1 MADGVP
7 DNEVLARRGRVPL
20 LWLAAA
26 RAVLGLIAIPLAPV
40 LYEDHFVVL
49 VLLRPSKEVLLAAG
63 FLIRDGRVQLFPVLL
78 AAIPLAILGVWH
90 FYVLGQAWAKEIN
103 DDKMPRIARRV
114 LPPKRVNA
122 MTKVLEKK
130 GVPVVLFGRLA
141 AFPST
146 LIAAAAGASRMEPR
160 RFFPADGLGGLL
172 SVGEVLIAGYAFGAA
187 YKSAGKGITV
197 IGVLVF
203 IGLLVAVGRWL
214 SRET

>member
-1 MADGVP
+1 M
-7 DNEVLARRGRVPL
+7 
-20 LWLAAA
+20 
-26 RAVLGLIAIPLAPV
+26 
-40 LYEDHFVVL
+40 VL

-103 DDKMPRIARRV
+103 GDNLPGVARRM
-114 LPPKRVNA
+114 LPPKRITA
-122 MTKVLEKK
+122 LTTVLDKK

-160 RFFPADGLGGLL
+160 RFLPADGLGGLL
-172 SVGEVLIAGYAFGAA
+172 SVAEVLIAGYVFGAA
-187 YKSAGKGITV
+187 YKSAGKGVTV
-197 IGVLVF
+197 VGIVVF
-203 IGLLVAVGRWL
+203 IALLVAFGRWL

>member
-1 MADGVP
+1 MPKGVP
-7 DNEVLARRGRVPL
+7 DNEVLSRRGRVPL
-20 LWLAAA
+20 LWIAAA
-26 RAVLGLIAIPLAPV
+26 RAVLGIVAIPLAPV
-40 LYEDHFVVL
+40 LYRDHFVLL

-63 FLIRDGRVQLFPVLL
+63 FLIRDGRVNLFPVLL

-90 FYVLGQAWAKEIN
+90 FYLLGQAWAKEIN
-103 DDKMPRIARRV
+103 DDDMPGFARRV
-114 LPPKRVNA
+114 LPPKRVKA
-122 MTKVLEKK
+122 MTKVLDKK

-146 LIAAAAGASRMEPR
+146 VIAAAAGASRMEPR
-160 RFFPADGLGGLL
+160 RFLPADGLGGLL
-172 SVGEVLIAGYAFGAA
+172 SVAEVLIAGYAFGAA

-197 IGVLVF
+197 IGVIVF

>member
-1 MADGVP
+1 M
-7 DNEVLARRGRVPL
+7 L
-20 LWLAAA
+20 
-26 RAVLGLIAIPLAPV
+26 
-40 LYEDHFVVL
+40 L

-63 FLIRDGRVQLFPVLL
+63 FLIRDGRVNLFPVLL

-90 FYVLGQAWAKEIN
+90 FYLLGQAWAKEIN
-103 DDKMPRIARRV
+103 DDDMPGFARRV
-114 LPPKRVNA
+114 LPPKRVKA
-122 MTKVLEKK
+122 MTKVLDKK

-146 LIAAAAGASRMEPR
+146 VIAAAAGASRMEPR
-160 RFFPADGLGGLL
+160 RFLPADGLGGLL
-172 SVGEVLIAGYAFGAA
+172 SVAEVLIAGYAFGAA

-197 IGVLVF
+197 IGVIVF

>member
-1 MADGVP
+1 MPKGVP
-7 DNEVLARRGRVPL
+7 DTERRARSWRAPL
-20 LWLAAA
+20 LWLAAF
-26 RAVLGLIAIPLAPV
+26 RAVLGIIAIPLAPA
-40 LYEDHFVVL
+40 LYRDHFVVL
-49 VLLRPSKEVLLAAG
+49 VLLRPTKEVLLAGG

-78 AAIPLAILGVWH
+78 AAIPLAIFGVWH

-103 DDKMPRIARRV
+103 DDKLPRLARRL
-114 LPPKRVNA
+114 LPPKRIKA
-122 MTKVLEKK
+122 LTKVLDDK
-130 GVPVVLFGRLA
+130 GVPVVLLGRLA

-160 RFFPADGLGGLL
+160 RFIPADGLGGLL
-172 SVGEVLIAGYAFGAA
+172 SVAEVLVAGYLFGAA

-197 IGVLVF
+197 IGVAVF

>member
-1 MADGVP
+1 M
-7 DNEVLARRGRVPL
+7 
-20 LWLAAA
+20 WLAAA
-26 RAVLGLIAIPLAPV
+26 RAVLGIIAIPLAPA
-40 LYEDHFVVL
+40 LYRDHFVVL

-63 FLIRDGRVQLFPVLL
+63 FLIRDGRVHLLPVLL

-90 FYVLGQAWAKEIN
+90 FFVLGQAWAKEIN
-103 DDKMPRIARRV
+103 DDKLPSIARRV
-114 LPPKRVNA
+114 LPPKRIKA
-122 MTKVLEKK
+122 LTKVLDKK

-146 LIAAAAGASRMEPR
+146 LIAAAAGASRMAPR

-172 SVGEVLIAGYAFGAA
+172 SVAEVLIAGYLFGAA

-197 IGVLVF
+197 IGVVVF
-203 IGLLVAVGRWL
+203 IGLLIAFGRWL

>member
-1 MADGVP
+1 MPEGVS
-7 DNEVLARRGRVPL
+7 DVERRSRIGRVPL

-26 RAVLGLIAIPLAPV
+26 RAVLGIVAIPLAPA
-40 LYEDHFVVL
+40 LYRDHFVVL

-63 FLIRDGRVQLFPVLL
+63 FLIRDGRVHLFPVLL
-78 AAIPLAILGVWH
+78 ASIPLAILGVWH

-103 DDKMPRIARRV
+103 DDELPRFARRV
-114 LPPKRVNA
+114 LPSKRIKA
-122 MTKVLEKK
+122 LTKVLEKK

-141 AFPST
+141 VFPST

-160 RFFPADGLGGLL
+160 RFFLADGLGGLL
-172 SVGEVLIAGYAFGAA
+172 SVAEVLIAGYLFGAA

-197 IGVLVF
+197 IGIIVF
-203 IGLLVAVGRWL
+203 VGLLIAFGRWL